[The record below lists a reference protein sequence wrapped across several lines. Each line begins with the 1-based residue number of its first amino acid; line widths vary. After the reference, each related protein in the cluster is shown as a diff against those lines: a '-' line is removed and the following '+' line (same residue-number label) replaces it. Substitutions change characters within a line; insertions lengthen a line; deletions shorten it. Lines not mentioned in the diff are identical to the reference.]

1 MVLVVDASVAMG
13 WFVASQATPLTYA
26 ALSHAERES
35 ALVPSHFAIEV
46 ARSLRTLER
55 RSLIDSDRVGGI
67 LSRLRDLRLKQDTRA
82 GLDTVELVVTLAR
95 KHRLRVADAA
105 YVELASRVAATL
117 ATRDVALAAAAGA
130 LGVQLFTTAAPG

>member
-1 MVLVVDASVAMG
+1 MG

-26 ALSHAERES
+26 ALSRAERES

-55 RSLIDSDRVGGI
+55 RGLLEADRVDGI
-67 LSRLRDLRLKQDTRA
+67 LSRLRALRLKQDTRA
-82 GLDTVELVVTLAR
+82 GLDTVERVVTLAR

-105 YVELASRVAATL
+105 YVELASRVAAKL